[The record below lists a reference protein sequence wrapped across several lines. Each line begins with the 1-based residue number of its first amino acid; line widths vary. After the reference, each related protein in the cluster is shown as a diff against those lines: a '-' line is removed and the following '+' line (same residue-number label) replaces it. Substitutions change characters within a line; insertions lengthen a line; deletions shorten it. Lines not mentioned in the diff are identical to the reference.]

1 MKTKFSLTIIFF
13 QVMIFGSSL
22 FVILTQFGLLRQPT
36 KLIIQMICLLSLL
49 SLAIAIW
56 NYVREEKD

>member
-1 MKTKFSLTIIFF
+1 MKTKFSLTTIFF

>member
-1 MKTKFSLTIIFF
+1 
-13 QVMIFGSSL
+13 MIFGSSL